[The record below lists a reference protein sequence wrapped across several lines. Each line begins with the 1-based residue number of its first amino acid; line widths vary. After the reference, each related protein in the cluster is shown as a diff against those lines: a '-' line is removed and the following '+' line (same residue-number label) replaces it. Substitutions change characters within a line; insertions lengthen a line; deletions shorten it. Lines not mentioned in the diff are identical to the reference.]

1 MPYKLVPLL
10 DNVVIEPIKPKDIRL
25 YTGKVLADVETKG
38 MDVLQYGKIAQDGTH
53 INNENF
59 KAGDIVL
66 YERLASHK
74 TNIGET
80 RLVLVN
86 IEHIQGRL
94 EDAN

>member
-1 MPYKLVPLL
+1 MPYKLIPLL

-25 YTGKVLADVETKG
+25 YTGKILADVETKG
-38 MDVLQYGKIAQDGTH
+38 MDVLQYGKVAQDSPD
-53 INNENF
+53 F
-59 KAGDIVL
+59 KVGDIVL